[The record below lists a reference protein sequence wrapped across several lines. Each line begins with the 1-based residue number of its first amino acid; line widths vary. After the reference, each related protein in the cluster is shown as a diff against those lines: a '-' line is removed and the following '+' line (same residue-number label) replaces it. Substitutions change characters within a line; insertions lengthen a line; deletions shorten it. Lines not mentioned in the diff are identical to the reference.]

1 MGHPSSGL
9 DDIAHQKTRLGILA
23 SLSEADAVEFRF
35 LQEALGATAGNLS
48 RHLSILADAGLV
60 EVKKGYSGK
69 RPRTW
74 ISLTSAG
81 RSALVS
87 EIRSLKAIVA
97 GLGPG
102 FADVRDNSGPGPS

>member
-1 MGHPSSGL
+1 MGDSATAAAGGKQHRG
-9 DDIAHQKTRLGILA
+9 ARRQTR
-23 SLSEADAVEFRF
+23 
-35 LQEALGATAGNLS
+35 EALPPNC
-48 RHLSILADAGLV
+48 DAGLV

-81 RSALVS
+81 RSALVR

-102 FADVRDNSGPGPS
+102 RRQ